1 MLWPLES
8 GAWTLPK
15 NSSLELMS
23 SVYSTLTPNSSSKA
37 SSDGRSLVSS
47 SMSMY
52 SVQFEMRSVSASSPV
67 DAAVVSAGALVAT
80 SAALLEPASLVAPPA
95 LDAALDSGAAGAA
108 ALVASP
114 SSSPSMPPPPHAAS
128 SPGTASSDP
137 PAAMR
142 CRNCLRL
149 VDRIVGSP
157 SRCGRRRTSR
167 PCPRPA

>member
-37 SSDGRSLVSS
+37 LSDGRSLVSS

-52 SVQFEMRSVSASSPV
+52 SVQFEMRSLSASWPV
-67 DAAVVSAGALVAT
+67 DAAAVVSAGALVAT
-80 SAALLEPASLVAPPA
+80 SAALLAPASLVAPPA

-108 ALVASP
+108 ALVAS
-114 SSSPSMPPPPHAAS
+114 SSPSMPPPPHAAS
-128 SPGTASSDP
+128 RPGTASSDP
-137 PAAMR
+137 PAAIR
-142 CRNCLRL
+142 WRNCFRL
-149 VDRIVGSP
+149 VDRIWWFP
-157 SRCGRRRTSR
+157 L
-167 PCPRPA
+167 